1 MSVLDNLKNV
11 TPAEREIYH
20 SEISRQPKPLS
31 YGEYDNII
39 CKLEDYKVLLDGHSH
54 ELEVLKAR
62 VGKLE
67 PSGVTVE

>member
-11 TPAEREIYH
+11 SPAERKIIH
-20 SEISRQPKPLS
+20 SEISRQPKPFS

-62 VGKLE
+62 VTKLE